1 MSKIYTVIIEK
12 DQYEGYV
19 ASVPGL
25 PGCYSQGDTMEETL
39 ENIKDAITLYLEDL
53 KESNKDLY
61 IPEIV
66 SAAQVSFA

>member
-1 MSKIYTVIIEK
+1 MSKVYTVIIEK

-39 ENIKDAITLYLEDL
+39 ENIKDAISLYLEDL
-53 KESNKDLY
+53 RESKKEVY

-66 SAAQVSFA
+66 STAQVAFA